1 MKFQKGQSGNPAGRP
16 KGSSNKDVK
25 ELRERISQLL
35 DSQFDQVVEDLAHLD
50 PKDRI
55 KAYTDLI
62 EYALPKLSRTDITS
76 GGEKIGNPFSDW
88 SEEEINKELDRLRK
102 QQD

>member
-1 MKFQKGQSGNPAGRP
+1 MKFKKGESGNPEGRP
-16 KGSSNKDVK
+16 KGSSNKATA

-35 DSQFDQVVEDLAHLD
+35 DSQFEQIVEDLAELE

-62 EYALPKLSRTDITS
+62 EYALPKLSRADITS
-76 GGEKIGNPFSDW
+76 NGE
-88 SEEEINKELDRLRK
+88 RLNIPLPTWV
-102 QQD
+102 DPDHN